1 MCGRCVFYIFEET
14 SQFDKM
20 KEILDNNF
28 VSLYLLL
35 SSECNFSQGKV
46 LIVNYDY
53 VGNKVCLCYYPSFC
67 FTNQSSV
74 VGIMT
79 NFIVLFGY

>member
-1 MCGRCVFYIFEET
+1 MD
-14 SQFDKM
+14 SWWSKD
-20 KEILDNNF
+20 
-28 VSLYLLL
+28 
-35 SSECNFSQGKV
+35 FSQGKV